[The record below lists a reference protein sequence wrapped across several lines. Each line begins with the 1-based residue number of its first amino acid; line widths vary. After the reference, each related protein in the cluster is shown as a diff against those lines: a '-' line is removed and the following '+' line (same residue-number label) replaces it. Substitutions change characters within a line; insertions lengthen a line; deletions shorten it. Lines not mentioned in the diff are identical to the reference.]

1 MQNLPRKIDPSL
13 IEEGDVIIV
22 RWPKDLGILTAMEGR
37 VHELRLGSSG
47 FTHYITREGG
57 RLFSWKV
64 GDKSRLSVTL
74 VSRETVTQ
82 IPLFG
87 MDEVRERIR

>member
-13 IEEGDVIIV
+13 IQEGDEIIV
-22 RWPKDLGILTAMEGR
+22 RWPKEQGVATTMEGR

-47 FTHYITREGG
+47 FTHFITREGG
-57 RLFSWKV
+57 RLMTWKV
-64 GDKSRLSVTL
+64 GDKSRLNVTL
-74 VSRETVTQ
+74 THRDLVTQ

-87 MDEVRERIR
+87 MDEIRERMR

>member
-13 IEEGDVIIV
+13 IQEGDVIIV
-22 RWPKDLGILTAMEGR
+22 RWPKEQGILTAMEGR

-57 RLFSWKV
+57 RLMTWKV

-74 VSRETVTQ
+74 VSRESVTQ
-82 IPLFG
+82 IPMFG
-87 MDEVRERIR
+87 MDEIRERIS